1 MLCCMSAFHSNASS
15 RGRRVRA
22 ACVGVGT
29 MLLAGCVALM
39 PAPAPLRTVA
49 YESSQQPAKCL
60 FVLLT
65 GAGDPAERFRD
76 QGFVE
81 DLQNSNRSID
91 IRATDATIG
100 YYMKGTLVD
109 RLEADVVGP
118 AKARGYQEIWF
129 VGPSMGGLGSL
140 LYSRVHSADVTGVL
154 VIAPFL
160 GDRDLIEEI
169 AAAGTLKQWQ
179 APPRVDTMS
188 RDNYQREL
196 WRWLQAATQG
206 REAAPA
212 IFLGYGTS
220 DRLSRADSLLAE
232 ALPASHVFLTTGG
245 HEWPVWRRVVGS
257 FLQSPEFAAHCR

>member
-1 MLCCMSAFHSNASS
+1 
-15 RGRRVRA
+15 
-22 ACVGVGT
+22 

-60 FVLLT
+60 FVLLP

-76 QGFVE
+76 QGVVRRPPE
-81 DLQNSNRSID
+81 QRPINRHPRNRRD
-91 IRATDATIG
+91 
-100 YYMKGTLVD
+100 D
-109 RLEADVVGP
+109 RLLHEGNAGRSP
-118 AKARGYQEIWF
+118 RGRCHRSREGSRGYQEIWL

-169 AAAGTLKQWQ
+169 AAAGTLNQWQ

-196 WRWLQAATQG
+196 WRWLRPQPKG
-206 REAAPA
+206 
-212 IFLGYGTS
+212 
-220 DRLSRADSLLAE
+220 
-232 ALPASHVFLTTGG
+232 VK
-245 HEWPVWRRVVGS
+245 RRRPSSWVTEH
-257 FLQSPEFAAHCR
+257 PIA